1 LSEEAVEDETARLV
15 MEFPGVFRVY
25 TRHEFLQHQA
35 MQSTIDEYLARSF
48 FAARSGDVYIVMRPY
63 SVNAGS
69 GTSHGTPYDYDSHVP
84 LIFYGWR
91 IKPGTYLQRTG
102 ISDVAPTLAEM
113 LNLETPSGSVGHIL
127 EQIAK

>member
-1 LSEEAVEDETARLV
+1 
-15 MEFPGVFRVY
+15 MF
-25 TRHEFLQHQA
+25 
-35 MQSTIDEYLARSF
+35 
-48 FAARSGDVYIVMRPY
+48 GDRYIVELGERPATAISTGKLVSLTVGLILALMVRGY
-63 SVNAGS
+63 QTAGS

-113 LNLETPSGSVGHIL
+113 LNIETPSGSVGHIL